1 MHSGIMIKLRRQL
14 LRRNARHQTNGTQ
27 SRAEPVFKDPR
38 EIQIMREAGRIVA
51 RAHVAMKEAIKP
63 GVSTLELDQIALEIL
78 RKHNATSSFYG
89 YNGFPANICASINEE
104 LVHGIPNAKRVLKEG
119 DIISIDIGSYYR
131 GFVGDSG
138 WTYTVGKVS
147 ADALRV
153 MAVTEASLW
162 AGIAQAVSGNQVRD
176 ISRAI
181 QQYVESHHMYIVKEY
196 TGHGIGKAM
205 HEAPQVLNY
214 VSGDADSS
222 LVLRPGLVLAIEPMV
237 QLGTEKTKTLKDK
250 WTVISKDHSLSAH
263 FEHTIAIT
271 NQGPEILTLL

>member
-1 MHSGIMIKLRRQL
+1 
-14 LRRNARHQTNGTQ
+14 
-27 SRAEPVFKDPR
+27 
-38 EIQIMREAGRIVA
+38 MREAGRIVA
-51 RAHVAMKEAIKP
+51 RAHVAIKEAIRP
-63 GVSTLELDQIALEIL
+63 GISTLELDQIVLDVL

-104 LVHGIPNAKRVLKEG
+104 LVHGIPSAQRILKAG
-119 DIISIDIGSYYR
+119 DIISVDIGSYYR
-131 GFVGDSG
+131 GFIGDSG
-138 WTYTVGKVS
+138 WTYAVGAVS
-147 ADALRV
+147 EDARRV
-153 MAVTEASLW
+153 MEVTEASLW
-162 AGIAQAVSGNQVRD
+162 AGIAAAVPGNRVRD

-181 QQYVESHHMYIVKEY
+181 QEHVESHHMYIVKEY
-196 TGHGIGKAM
+196 TGHGVGRAM

-237 QLGTEKTKTLKDK
+237 QVGTEKTRTLKDK

>member
-1 MHSGIMIKLRRQL
+1 MHSGIMTRLRRQL
-14 LRRNARHQTNGTQ
+14 LRRNTNHQNNGTQ
-27 SRAEPVFKDPR
+27 TRAEPVFKDPR
-38 EIQIMREAGRIVA
+38 ELQIMREAGRIVA
-51 RAHVAMKEAIKP
+51 RVHVAIKEAIKP
-63 GVSTLELDQIALEIL
+63 GVSTLELDEIALEIL

-104 LVHGIPNAKRVLKEG
+104 LVHGIPNARRILREG
-119 DIISIDIGSYYR
+119 DIVSVDIGSYYR

-138 WTYTVGKVS
+138 WTYAVGNIS
-147 ADALRV
+147 PDAQRV
-153 MAVTEASLW
+153 MDVTEGSLW
-162 AGIAQAVSGNQVRD
+162 AGIELAVAGNQVRD

-181 QQYVESHHMYIVKEY
+181 QQYVESHNMYIVREY
-196 TGHGIGKAM
+196 TGHGIGRAM

-250 WTVISKDHSLSAH
+250 WTVISKDHTLSAH
-263 FEHTIAIT
+263 FEHTVAIT

>member
-1 MHSGIMIKLRRQL
+1 MTKLRRQL
-14 LRRNARHQTNGTQ
+14 LRRNTRNQNNGTERR
-27 SRAEPVFKDPR
+27 SDPVLKDPR

-51 RAHVAMKEAIKP
+51 RVHAAIKEAIRP
-63 GVSTLELDQIALEIL
+63 GISTLDLDQIALEIL

-89 YNGFPANICASINEE
+89 YHGFPANICASINEE
-104 LVHGIPNAKRVLKEG
+104 LVHGIPSAKRILKEG
-119 DIISIDIGSYYR
+119 DIISVDIGSYYR
-131 GFVGDSG
+131 SFVGDSG
-138 WTYTVGKVS
+138 WTYAVGSVGE
-147 ADALRV
+147 DARRV
-153 MAVTEASLW
+153 MEVTEASLW
-162 AGIAQAVSGNQVRD
+162 AGIAQAVPGKQVRD

-181 QQYVESHHMYIVKEY
+181 QEYVESHNMYIVKEY
-196 TGHGIGKAM
+196 TGHGIGRDM

-237 QLGTEKTKTLKDK
+237 QLGTDKTKTLKDN

-271 NQGPEILTLL
+271 NHGPEILTLL

>member
-1 MHSGIMIKLRRQL
+1 MHSGIMTRLRRQL
-14 LRRNARHQTNGTQ
+14 LRRDTRHQKNGTQ
-27 SRAEPVFKDPR
+27 RRTEPVFKDPR
-38 EIQIMREAGRIVA
+38 EIQLMREAGRIVA
-51 RAHVAMKEAIKP
+51 RVHVAMKEAIRP
-63 GVSTLELDQIALEIL
+63 GISTLELDRIALDIL

-89 YNGFPANICASINEE
+89 YNGFPANICASINDE

-138 WTYTVGKVS
+138 WTYAVGKIS
-147 ADALRV
+147 AEAQRV
-153 MAVTEASLW
+153 MDVTEASLW
-162 AGIAQAVSGNQVRD
+162 VGIAQAVPGNQVRD

-181 QQYVESHHMYIVKEY
+181 QQHVESHQMYIVKEY
-196 TGHGIGKAM
+196 TGHGIGRDM

-222 LVLRPGLVLAIEPMV
+222 LVLRPGLVLAVEPMV
-237 QLGTEKTKTLKDK
+237 QVGTEKTRTLKDN
-250 WTVISKDHSLSAH
+250 WTVVSKDHSLSAH

-271 NQGPEILTLL
+271 NHGPEILTLL

>member
-1 MHSGIMIKLRRQL
+1 MG
-14 LRRNARHQTNGTQ
+14 N
-27 SRAEPVFKDPR
+27 
-38 EIQIMREAGRIVA
+38 
-51 RAHVAMKEAIKP
+51 
-63 GVSTLELDQIALEIL
+63 
-78 RKHNATSSFYG
+78 
-89 YNGFPANICASINEE
+89 
-104 LVHGIPNAKRVLKEG
+104 
-119 DIISIDIGSYYR
+119 
-131 GFVGDSG
+131 
-138 WTYTVGKVS
+138 VS
-147 ADALRV
+147 ADAQRV
-153 MAVTEASLW
+153 MEVTEASLW
-162 AGIAQAVSGNQVRD
+162 AGIAQAVPGNQVRD

-181 QQYVESHHMYIVKEY
+181 QQHIESHNMYIVKEY

-237 QLGTEKTKTLKDK
+237 QLGTEKTQTLKDK

>member
-1 MHSGIMIKLRRQL
+1 MTRLRRQL
-14 LRRNARHQTNGTQ
+14 LRRNTRHQTNGTQ
-27 SRAEPVFKDPR
+27 KRTEPVYKDPR
-38 EIQIMREAGRIVA
+38 EIQLMREAGRIVA
-51 RAHVAMKEAIKP
+51 RVHMAMKESVRP
-63 GVSTLELDQIALEIL
+63 GISTLELDAIALDIL
-78 RKHNATSSFYG
+78 RRHNANSSFYG
-89 YNGFPANICASINEE
+89 YNGFPANICASINDE
-104 LVHGIPNAKRVLKEG
+104 LVHGIPNAKRILKEG

-138 WTYTVGKVS
+138 WTYAVGGIS
-147 ADALRV
+147 ADAQRV
-153 MAVTEASLW
+153 MDVTEASLW
-162 AGIAQAVSGNQVRD
+162 AGIAQAVPGNQVRD

-181 QQYVESHHMYIVKEY
+181 QQHVESHHMYIVKEY
-196 TGHGIGKAM
+196 TGHGVGRDM

-222 LVLRPGLVLAIEPMV
+222 LVLRPGLVLAVEPMV
-237 QLGTEKTKTLKDK
+237 QLGTDKTRTLKDN

>member
-1 MHSGIMIKLRRQL
+1 MLSELMTRLRRQL
-14 LRRNARHQTNGTQ
+14 LRRNARHQNNSAQ
-27 SRAEPVFKDPR
+27 ARREPVLKNPR

-51 RAHVAMKEAIKP
+51 RVHAELEEAVKP
-63 GVSTLELDQIALEIL
+63 GVSTLELDELANAIL
-78 RKHNATSSFYG
+78 QKNHAVSSFYG
-89 YNGFPANICASINEE
+89 YNGFPANICVSINEE
-104 LVHGIPNAKRVLKEG
+104 LVHGIPNAKRILQAG
-119 DIISIDIGSYYR
+119 DIVSIDVGSYYR

-138 WTYTVGKVS
+138 WTYAVGEIS
-147 ADALRV
+147 EPAQRV
-153 MAVTEASLW
+153 LDVTEASLW
-162 AGIAQAVSGNQVRD
+162 AGIACALPGNQVRD

-181 QQYVESHHMYIVKEY
+181 QQHVESNAMYIVKEY
-196 TGHGIGKAM
+196 TGHGIGRDM

-214 VSGDADSS
+214 VAGDMDSS
-222 LVLRPGLVLAIEPMV
+222 TVLRPGLVLAIEPMV

>member
-1 MHSGIMIKLRRQL
+1 MTKLRRQL
-14 LRRNARHQTNGTQ
+14 LRRNARHANNGTQ
-27 SRAEPVFKDPR
+27 RRSEPILKDPR

-51 RAHVAMKEAIKP
+51 RAHVAIKEAIRP
-63 GVSTLELDQIALEIL
+63 GISTLELDQIVLEVL
-78 RKHNATSSFYG
+78 RRHNATSSFYG

-104 LVHGIPNAKRVLKEG
+104 LVHGIPSAERILKEG
-119 DIISIDIGSYYR
+119 DIISVDIGSYYR
-131 GFVGDSG
+131 GFIGDSG
-138 WTYTVGKVS
+138 WTYAVGSVS
-147 ADALRV
+147 EAARRV
-153 MAVTEASLW
+153 MDVTEASLW
-162 AGIAQAVSGNQVRD
+162 AGIAAAVPGNQVRD

-181 QQYVESHHMYIVKEY
+181 QEHVESHNMYIVREY
-196 TGHGIGKAM
+196 TGHGVGRAM

-237 QLGTEKTKTLKDK
+237 QIGTEKTRTLKDK

>member
-1 MHSGIMIKLRRQL
+1 MTKLRRQL
-14 LRRNARHQTNGTQ
+14 LRRNVRHQTNGTQ

-51 RAHVAMKEAIKP
+51 RVHVAMKEAIKP

-89 YNGFPANICASINEE
+89 YNGFPANICASINDE
-104 LVHGIPNAKRVLKEG
+104 LVHGIPSAKRILKEG

-138 WTYTVGKVS
+138 WTYSVGKVS
-147 ADALRV
+147 EDALRV

-162 AGIAQAVSGNQVRD
+162 AGIAQAVPGNQVRD

-181 QQYVESHHMYIVKEY
+181 QQYVESQHMYIVKEY

-214 VSGDADSS
+214 VSGDGDSS

-237 QLGTEKTKTLKDK
+237 QLGTEKTRTLRDK
-250 WTVISKDHSLSAH
+250 WTVVSKDHCLSAH
-263 FEHTIAIT
+263 FEHTVAIT